1 MGTTVH
7 VRFPPDLLTRLDAL
21 IAERNKDS
29 SGPRWTR
36 TDVVRVACE
45 EYLERAAGAV
55 AGNKACLQGTRRR
68 G

>member
-1 MGTTVH
+1 MGTTIH
-7 VRFPPDLLTRLDAL
+7 VRFPSDLLARLDSL
-21 IAERNKDS
+21 IDERNRDS

-55 AGNKACLQGTRRR
+55 AGNKAGLQGTRRR